1 MSPRASTRPSP
12 SCPWSMEVHMAT
24 KPYGLNKHT
33 PLGPLTSFKTH
44 PSKVVERKRT
54 LHQNY
59 TI

>member
-1 MSPRASTRPSP
+1 
-12 SCPWSMEVHMAT
+12 MEVHMVVKT
-24 KPYGLNKHT
+24 YGLNKHT